1 MGAFD
6 VALSEQTLD
15 LTAGKTATVT
25 ATVTKDDDVTI
36 ESEEW
41 TSSNPEVATVDNGVI
56 TAVAPGEAVIWFT
69 AVDGY
74 GLPHTEQCEVTVS
87 AAPTLVESITLDLT
101 SVEAVEGDEFQLTA
115 TVTPDNATDKTVAW
129 SSSDETVATVSA
141 EGLVKVL
148 KEGSCVITVT
158 TTDGSDLKAECSVT
172 VKPLVIL
179 VESITLDLTSVEAV
193 EGDEFQL
200 TATVTPDNATDKTVA
215 WSSSDET
222 VATVSAEGLVKVL
235 KEGSCVIT
243 VTTTDGSDLK
253 AECSVSVL
261 AGIDG
266 ILSDTSVPAEFFN
279 LQGVKVSTT
288 IERLPAGFYIVRQ
301 GNTVKKV
308 AVK

>member
-158 TTDGSDLKAECSVT
+158 TTDGSDLKAECSV
-172 VKPLVIL
+172 
-179 VESITLDLTSVEAV
+179 
-193 EGDEFQL
+193 
-200 TATVTPDNATDKTVA
+200 
-215 WSSSDET
+215 
-222 VATVSAEGLVKVL
+222 
-235 KEGSCVIT
+235 
-243 VTTTDGSDLK
+243 
-253 AECSVSVL
+253 SVL